1 MASNNLPPGMPTVA
15 DMQKLMTSLAQMQYM
30 MLSQGQGQGQG
41 SSLPAQGEQQPP
53 LETAPKTEETDHEAP
68 EEANAETGHEPE
80 GEEDTQ
86 DFEEEQ
92 EEVNLEPEVPKASPP
107 VKKATQ
113 YEYET
118 PDQPVKTIYKRVGW
132 YTIDK
137 NTKLEIL
144 ARLHHRPKKEEKND
158 GAGVG
163 SVREVLKP
171 KPKVLP
177 VKNAVPEPP
186 GANARRRRTTTAASE
201 LVALVPVAMVLEAQK
216 DVKQASLD
224 IPASTPSVS
233 KQKKR
238 SIEPEG
244 EGSSTKR
251 PRSLFQT
258 PTPRTKV
265 KKESEED
272 EQSDQSDRESLG
284 DMEGEDNDLFG
295 EGRFALKGAPEPAE
309 APGKTKEEPKEEL
322 HDKPKEEPQG
332 EEPGVKDEHW
342 QSLDDDMKAMLQTLE
357 GELLDALPTSA
368 SANDVRHFVKI
379 LCEEGILTLKD
390 ALEFLADADG
400 SWIEDLGEQSLRS
413 FKSLTMRGKK
423 AFTDWPKKLKEWTEA
438 VLCLMLCISP
448 SVLVRQEMEAART
461 EP

>member
-1 MASNNLPPGMPTVA
+1 
-15 DMQKLMTSLAQMQYM
+15 MQYM

-107 VKKATQ
+107 AKKATQ

-186 GANARRRRTTTAASE
+186 GPPPQRSKREKEADHYGSKRARGSGSGGHGSREKKHR
-201 LVALVPVAMVLEAQK
+201 EAQK

-448 SVLVRQEMEAART
+448 SVLVRQEMEAAKT